1 MSWNT
6 LKEVLKKA
14 AERNPEFAQA
24 LEESEAVRRWP
35 EAVGDVIAKHA
46 EAVSVRAGVLRVRVD
61 HPIWRSEL
69 QFRKRQI
76 LEKLNS
82 GLNRKI
88 EEIFIT

>member
-1 MSWNT
+1 MGWNT
-6 LKEVLKKA
+6 LQEILRKA

-24 LEESEAVRRWP
+24 LEESEAVKRWP
-35 EAVGDVIAKHA
+35 DAVGEVIAKHA

-76 LEKLNS
+76 LEKLNA
-82 GLNRKI
+82 GLTRKI
-88 EEIFIT
+88 EDIFFS